1 MAKKHIL
8 KLTEDQIET
17 IDYAIVQLQNNISR
31 DFPNDADVRRSLRN
45 KYETISRTINKALK
59 EQTNGN

>member
-8 KLTEDQIET
+8 KLTEEQIDT
-17 IDYAIVQLQNNISR
+17 IDYAMVQLRNNLSR

-45 KYETISRTINKALK
+45 KYETISRTINETLK
-59 EQTNGN
+59 GAN

>member
-1 MAKKHIL
+1 MAKKHIV

-45 KYETISRTINKALK
+45 KYETISKAINEALK
-59 EQTNGN
+59 EIN